1 MYRSDKDLQWWRPCY
16 SVIGLSCV
24 TQLFPNIHLTD
35 FSSVF
40 GWIWLCTGVRRN
52 MSCKKRWCESWVKF
66 RFLDLQVH
74 SCVGN
79 FLCTNTDIFSF
90 NPTCI
95 FLNVENTW
103 CVESSVQSSARPH
116 LMWVDLFLFRFRF
129 ICPFFL
135 PLTSNQLQEKNRR
148 NYLNKTSEHLTSR
161 YGQNATRLCNNDM
174 FFVHLLSSA
183 IAHMQ

>member
-16 SVIGLSCV
+16 SVIGLSC
-24 TQLFPNIHLTD
+24 H
-35 FSSVF
+35 SVISKYSPYWFFF
-40 GWIWLCTGVRRN
+40 GFWLNLVMYRSKEEYVVQKKVMWELGEVSVPWPSGSFMCWI
-52 MSCKKRWCESWVKF
+52 
-66 RFLDLQVH
+66 
-74 SCVGN
+74 
-79 FLCTNTDIFSF
+79 CTNTDIFSF

>member
-1 MYRSDKDLQWWRPCY
+1 MIWRPCY
-16 SVIGLSCV
+16 SVIGLSC
-24 TQLFPNIHLTD
+24 H
-35 FSSVF
+35 SVISKYSPYWFFF
-40 GWIWLCTGVRRN
+40 GFWLNLVMYR
-52 MSCKKRWCESWVKF
+52 SKEEYVVQKKRWCESLEKF

-95 FLNVENTW
+95 FLNVENIW
-103 CVESSVQSSARPH
+103 CVESSVQSSTRPH

-161 YGQNATRLCNNDM
+161 YG
-174 FFVHLLSSA
+174 
-183 IAHMQ
+183 